1 MIDKKTIIGK
11 MALTLWTVSV
21 GMPLFAKDFIW
32 FDGKEAVSCYVP
44 KNVDPVVKIAAEM
57 FSADMQAV
65 TGMKAMAAK
74 QEKNAVIKIVEL
86 DKASSA
92 TKSALRK
99 QGIPVDEVSQK
110 IDGFHIS
117 IKGNQ
122 IVIIGA
128 NGRGAAYGL
137 LELSRK
143 AGVSPWVWW
152 GDVVPEKKQRL
163 VIDDGFA
170 TLQGAS
176 VEYRGIFIN
185 DEDWSLRPWSYGNFE
200 KADFGTIGPRTY
212 KKIFQLLLRLRAN
225 AIWPG
230 MHTGTKAFFNI
241 PGAKAVAD
249 SCGIALGSS
258 HCEPLLRNNVDEW
271 DESKRGRFNY
281 ITNKA
286 QVQDYWIERLKEVK
300 GSKGGNLLTIGMR
313 GIHDGSMEGVKTMQE
328 KFDGLQQ
335 VINDQQ
341 ELIRRYLGEPS
352 KQTQVFIPYKE
363 VLDIYNKGLKVPDYV
378 TLMWCDD
385 NYGYMTRLSDAD
397 EQKRSGGGGVYYH
410 LSYWGRPHD
419 YLWLATTQ
427 PGLIYNEMKAAYDH
441 NVRKMWLVNV
451 HDPKVAGYDLE
462 LFLDMAWNINSV
474 KSNTINAHYQAWL
487 CRQFGENVG
496 RKLFPVMQEFYKL
509 CGERRPEFMG
519 WSQVEMDKKLYDRG
533 LTPVRNSEFSTTAF
547 GNEMDRYLDRYA
559 GIASSVKS
567 LSGEVRSELKDAF
580 FAAIEYPVL
589 AADAHARKILWAQ
602 KARSFANG
610 STREDM
616 FANNAKIYHAVAQ
629 SQQAYQEIRDLTAYY
644 NDKMA
649 DGKWQRSMNMR
660 PRDLPLFAAPNVP
673 TLLNDE
679 QVKEWLQKPYDT
691 QAHPLQSD
699 GVIAHNAC
707 DYQKATD
714 GVETVQMLGHSMNAV
729 AVPKD
734 GSLEYSFETTQ
745 EGDAMLR
752 VALIPTQ
759 PNDKGDLRFSVSVDG
774 AEPTVYSLKE
784 PFRSERWKLNVLRGQ
799 AVRELKLAG
808 LKTGTHSLVIKA
820 LDNHVIIDQWMVDYD
835 WNRKYY
841 LFPVAS
847 HKVSTPISQME
858 KLDRGVVALPAA
870 DKGIFVSWR
879 LLGTDGKN
887 VCFDVE
893 RDGKVIAHHLKLT
906 NYIDRKGSAASSYR
920 IITYQDEPMMDAPA
934 EREVSKAVKPWKDLY
949 RSMPINR
956 PAGGVTP
963 DGKSYEYTP
972 NDCSVGDVD
981 GDGEYEIILKWDPT
995 NAHDNSHDGYTG
1007 EVIFDCYKL
1016 DGTQLWRIN
1025 LGRNIRAGAHYTQFL
1040 VYDFDGDGKA
1050 EMICKTSAGSVDA
1063 KGRFVSD
1070 AATDAGIRELD
1081 NAADYRNSRGRI
1093 LTGPELLTVFNG
1105 ETGKAMHTIWYQPNR
1120 AFGTGRQVEEGE
1132 HLENG
1137 FPAYSSVWGDK
1148 NNYGN
1153 RGERYLAGVA
1163 FLEGADKHPSA
1174 VMCRGYYT
1182 RSYLW
1187 AVDFD
1192 GKELKTKWLHAS
1204 ITPNDWKVTDAD
1216 GKVLKEA
1223 HGCKATAYA
1232 QGAHS
1237 LAVGDVD
1244 GDGCDEITY
1253 GSAAIN
1259 HDGTLLYSTGLGHG
1273 DAQHLADLDPDRPGL
1288 EYYMVHEEYPYGS
1301 DLRDART
1308 GEILFR
1314 TLDKDDT
1321 GRGVAADIDVQHR
1334 GYELWCSDAPVVRDI
1349 KGKSVSAE
1357 SSLSSKQ
1364 NHDADLFRSNEKT
1377 SFRAV
1382 SRMPA
1387 MNFRIYWDGD
1397 LQDELLANG
1406 RPPHFPPYL
1415 QKWNGSEAVALPL
1428 SNGKQLYEMGNSV
1441 SCNWSKATPNLQAD
1455 LFGDWREEVIYW
1467 DESDASHLN
1476 IFTTNIPTEYRV
1488 PTLMHDHIYRM
1499 GVAWQNVGYNQP
1511 PHLGYYLPDH
1521 AEKIQK

>member
-21 GMPLFAKDFIW
+21 GMPLSAKDFIW
-32 FDGKEAVSCYVP
+32 FDGKEAVNCYVP

-74 QEKNAVIKIVEL
+74 QEKDAVIKIVEL
-86 DKASSA
+86 DKASFA

-122 IVIIGA
+122 IVVIGA

-341 ELIRRYLGEPS
+341 QLIRRYLGEPS

-385 NYGYMTRLSDAD
+385 NYGYMTRLSDTD

-660 PRDLPLFAAPNVP
+660 PRDLPVFAAPNVP

-734 GSLEYSFETTQ
+734 GSLEYGFETTQ

-799 AVRELKLAG
+799 AVRELKVAG
-808 LKTGTHSLVIKA
+808 LKAGKHSLVIKA

-835 WNRKYY
+835 WNRKFY

-858 KLDRGVVALPAA
+858 KLDRGVVALPAV

-906 NYIDRKGSAASSYR
+906 NYVDKAGSPASAYR
-920 IITYQDEPMMDAPA
+920 IITYQDEPKMDAA
-934 EREVSKAVKPWKDLY
+934 ENREVSNPVKPWADLFK
-949 RSMPINR
+949 SMPINR

-1007 EVIFDCYKL
+1007 DVIFDCYKL

-1025 LGRNIRAGAHYTQFL
+1025 LGKNIRAGAHYTQFL

-1070 AATDAGIRELD
+1070 VATDAGIRSI
-1081 NAADYRNSRGRI
+1081 NNHADYRNSRGRI

-1120 AFGTGRQVEEGE
+1120 AFGTGKQVEEGE

-1321 GRGVAADIDVQHR
+1321 GRGVAADIDAKHQ

-1349 KGKSVSAE
+1349 KGKPVSAE

-1441 SCNWSKATPNLQAD
+1441 SCNWSKATPNLQTD
-1455 LFGDWREEVIYW
+1455 LFGDWREEVFYW

-1511 PHLGYYLPDH
+1511 PHLGYYLPDK

>member
-11 MALTLWTVSV
+11 MILTLWTVSV
-21 GMPLFAKDFIW
+21 GMPLSAKDFIW
-32 FDGKEAVSCYVP
+32 FDGKEAVRCYVP

-74 QEKNAVIKIVEL
+74 QEKDAVIKIVEL

-258 HCEPLLRNNVDEW
+258 HCEPLLRNNLDEW

-385 NYGYMTRLSDAD
+385 NYGYMTRLSDTD

-533 LTPVRNSEFSTTAF
+533 LTPVKNSEFSTTAF

-559 GIASSVKS
+559 GVASSVKS
-567 LSGEVRSELKDAF
+567 LSGEVRSELKDAY

-589 AADAHARKILWAQ
+589 AAEAHARKILWAQ

-616 FANNAKIYHAVAQ
+616 FANNAKIYHVVAQ

-660 PRDLPLFAAPNVP
+660 PRDLPVFAAPNVP

-679 QVKEWLQKPYDT
+679 QMKEWLQKPYDT

-734 GSLEYSFETTQ
+734 GSLEYSFETIQ

-808 LKTGTHSLVIKA
+808 LKAGKHSLVIKA

-835 WNRKYY
+835 WNRKFY

-870 DKGIFVSWR
+870 DKGIFLSWR

-906 NYIDRKGSAASSYR
+906 NYTDRKGSAASSYR
-920 IITYQDEPMMDAPA
+920 IITYQDEPKMDAPA
-934 EREVSKAVKPWKDLY
+934 EREVSKAVKPWKNLH
-949 RSMPINR
+949 RSLPINR

-972 NDCSVGDVD
+972 NDCGVGDVD

-1007 EVIFDCYKL
+1007 DVIFDCYKL

-1025 LGRNIRAGAHYTQFL
+1025 LGKNIRAGAHYTQFL

-1070 AATDAGIRELD
+1070 AATDDGIRELD
-1081 NAADYRNSRGRI
+1081 NHADYRNSRGRI

-1120 AFGTGRQVEEGE
+1120 AFGTGKQVEEGE

-1163 FLEGADKHPSA
+1163 FLEGADKKPSA

-1314 TLDKDDT
+1314 TFDKDDT
-1321 GRGVAADIDVQHR
+1321 GRGVAADIDAQHR

-1357 SSLSSKQ
+1357 SSLSSQK
-1364 NHDADLFRSNEKT
+1364 NPDADLFRSNEKT
-1377 SFRAV
+1377 SFKAV

-1415 QKWNGSEAVALPL
+1415 QKWNGTEAVALPL

-1467 DESDASHLN
+1467 DKSDASHLN

-1521 AEKIQK
+1521 AEKIK

>member
-1 MIDKKTIIGK
+1 MIDKKIIIVK

-341 ELIRRYLGEPS
+341 ELIRRYLGDPS
-352 KQTQVFIPYKE
+352 KQPQVFIPYKE

-385 NYGYMTRLSDAD
+385 NYGYMTRLSDTD
-397 EQKRSGGGGVYYH
+397 EQKRSGGGGIYYH

-559 GIASSVKS
+559 GVASSVKS

-660 PRDLPLFAAPNVP
+660 PRDLPVFAAPNVP

-691 QAHPLQSD
+691 QTHPLQSD

-808 LKTGTHSLVIKA
+808 LKAGTHSLVIKA

-835 WNRKYY
+835 WNRKFY

-858 KLDRGVVALPAA
+858 KLDRGLVALPAQNQ
-870 DKGIFVSWR
+870 GIFLSWR
-879 LLGTDGKN
+879 LLGTDSKH
-887 VCFDVE
+887 VCFDIE
-893 RDGKVIAHHLKLT
+893 RDGKIIAHQVKLT
-906 NYIDRKGSAASSYR
+906 NYTDRKGSSANTYR
-920 IITYQDEPMMDAPA
+920 IITYQKEPRMDAPA
-934 EREVSKAVKPWKDLY
+934 EREVSKAVKPWNDLY
-949 RSMPINR
+949 RSLSINR

-995 NAHDNSHDGYTG
+995 NSHDNSHNGYTG

-1025 LGRNIRAGAHYTQFL
+1025 LGKNIRAGAHYTQFL

-1063 KGRFVSD
+1063 KGKFVSD

-1120 AFGTGRQVEEGE
+1120 AFGTGKLVEEGE

-1163 FLEGADKHPSA
+1163 FLEGADKKPSA

-1204 ITPNDWKVTDAD
+1204 MTPNDWKVTDAD

-1321 GRGVAADIDVQHR
+1321 GRGVAADIDAQHR

-1357 SSLSSKQ
+1357 SSLSFKQ